1 VVYLASILGYGDCL
15 ISLSLL
21 EGIESTPV
29 QVVGSAIVRQVAPL
43 LRQPPPAAELDL
55 SGHAAFYLMRSTSPL
70 AAWRD
75 FRAFRRWSTHTLK
88 PGDTL
93 ILEKP
98 DRRNRFLVPRGCRV
112 VDVPRTGAAY
122 ADRAAVL
129 EPWIGR
135 RELAPAPAAQDRP
148 RSLLINP
155 GARMRFRMLPPEVVE
170 QALRLAAEGGVAA
183 TLVDVDGSYA
193 HLAALARSYLRSPPL
208 AESAAALRA
217 ADRFL
222 GTDSFFMHL
231 AYYYRVPQL
240 AFFHA
245 ADIYFTPPG
254 LAEAGGRYFFG
265 DIADRK
271 RLQASL
277 NRLISPA

>member
-1 VVYLASILGYGDCL
+1 MIYLASILGYGDCL

-21 EGIESTPV
+21 EGRDAAPV
-29 QVVGSAIVRQVAPL
+29 QVVGSAVVRQVAPL

-55 SGHAAFYLMRSTSPL
+55 PGHAAFYLMRSASPL

-75 FRAFRRWSTHTLK
+75 FRSFRRWSTRTLK

-122 ADRAAVL
+122 TDRAAVL
-129 EPWIGR
+129 APHTGP
-135 RELAPAPAAQDRP
+135 RELAPAPPPLGRP

-155 GARMRFRMLPPEVVE
+155 GARMRFRMLPPTVVE
-170 QALRLAAEGGVAA
+170 EALRMAAGAGVAT
-183 TLVDVDGSYA
+183 TLVDFEGGYA
-193 HLAALARSYLRSPPL
+193 GLAPLAQAYLRAPPL
-208 AESAAALRA
+208 AESAAALRRS
-217 ADRFL
+217 DRFL

-231 AYYYRVPQL
+231 AYYYRIPQL
-240 AFFHA
+240 AFFHT
-245 ADIYFTPPG
+245 ADTYFTPPG
-254 LAEAGGRYFFG
+254 LAEAGGRCFFHEV
-265 DIADRK
+265 DDSE
-271 RLQASL
+271 RLRAAL
-277 NRLISPA
+277 GRLLGL